1 MTHQPNNTT
10 SIPWMQ
16 FYVSHSSLVLL
27 SVLYIITFIVAV
39 IGNIILMGL
48 AYQNMTGGLKTVT
61 NIFICNLAFC
71 DVLIACLV
79 IPYRLSTYLF
89 HRWPLGAFLCFILPV
104 CEKVLFT
111 VSIFQLLVISVIRYR
126 AIIKPLS
133 PILKIN
139 HSLAIVLLVWCLSLL
154 GNIPLFIKLHTDMFY
169 SKQFDF
175 YGQPIILTRECRPK
189 WNDSGLYPRFYYTTQ
204 NLMHGLPILASVII
218 YIAIFRDVQY
228 LRNRHG
234 STANHPA
241 LRSHD
246 LQTLRILVGI
256 LVMTIICW
264 LPYTVITTVLMF
276 TKLTGI
282 QFILPLAL
290 CKWFAIFNTSHNPI
304 ICITSCQC
312 YRLRFLYLIG
322 RRDSYI
328 IDQINIMNRRKS
340 ATSSI

>member
-1 MTHQPNNTT
+1 MAHLSNNTT
-10 SIPWMQ
+10 AIPWMQ
-16 FYVSHSSLVLL
+16 SYVTYSNLILL
-27 SVLYIITFIVAV
+27 SVLYTITFIIAVA
-39 IGNIILMGL
+39 GNLILIVL

-71 DVLIACLV
+71 DILIACLV
-79 IPYRLSTYLF
+79 IPYRLSAYLF
-89 HRWPLGAFLCFILPV
+89 YRWPLGPFLCFILPP

-111 VSIFQLLVISVIRYR
+111 VSIFQLLVISIIRYR

-133 PILKIN
+133 PILKVN
-139 HSLAIVLLVWCLSLL
+139 QSLAIVLLVWLLSLIA
-154 GNIPLFIKLHTDMFY
+154 NIPLFIKLHTEMFAIKRY
-169 SKQFDF
+169 DAN
-175 YGQPIILTRECRPK
+175 GQAIVLTQECRPY
-189 WNDSGLYPRFYYTTQ
+189 WNDSGLYPRFYYMTQ

-218 YIAIFRDVQY
+218 YIAIFKDIQY

-234 STANHPA
+234 SATSHPA
-241 LRSHD
+241 LRQND
-246 LQTLRILVGI
+246 LQTLRILVAI
-256 LVMTIICW
+256 LVMTIVCW

-276 TKLTGI
+276 TKLTGR

-322 RRDSYI
+322 KRDLYLV
-328 IDQINIMNRRKS
+328 DQIKLMNRRKS
-340 ATSSI
+340 ATSSM